1 MKSSNSNKTVAPN
14 KAHGAKVV
22 TGSTSAVRAGLSGK
36 KNAGGDGTKVT
47 T

>member
-1 MKSSNSNKTVAPN
+1 MKSNSNKTHASKKPC
-14 KAHGAKVV
+14 GTKVV

-36 KNAGGDGTKVT
+36 KNLPGDGTKVT

>member
-1 MKSSNSNKTVAPN
+1 MKSNSNKTTAPT
-14 KAHGAKVV
+14 KAKGAKVV
-22 TGSTSAVRAGLSGK
+22 TGSTSTVRTGLSGK

>member
-1 MKSSNSNKTVAPN
+1 MKSSNSNKTQASRKPV
-14 KAHGAKVV
+14 GAKVV
-22 TGSTSAVRAGLSGK
+22 TGSTSSVRAGLSGK